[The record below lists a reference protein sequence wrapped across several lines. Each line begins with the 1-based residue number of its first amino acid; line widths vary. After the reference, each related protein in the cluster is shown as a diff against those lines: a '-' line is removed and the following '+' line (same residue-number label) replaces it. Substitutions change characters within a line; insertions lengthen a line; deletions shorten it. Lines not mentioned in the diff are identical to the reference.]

1 MERSARESVIVPE
14 HAVIVHVAALPD
26 DIGLDVIE
34 DALIEAIDAAGVGE
48 FDGNVIGPEDAELY
62 MYGPNADA
70 LWTVIEPVVR
80 AAQLSNASYAV
91 KRYGEPGSPEE
102 RITL

>member
-1 MERSARESVIVPE
+1 MGDRDLS
-14 HAVIVHVAALPD
+14 
-26 DIGLDVIE
+26 
-34 DALIEAIDAAGVGE
+34 
-48 FDGNVIGPEDAELY
+48 NAELY

-80 AAQLSNASYAV
+80 AAQLSKASYAV
-91 KRYGEPGSPEE
+91 KRYGEPGSPKE